1 MALWSFALA
10 MLTQRLGRS
19 LTLNAIQ
26 QQLVYEL
33 PANQIQQAGFSQ
45 DISVAAYYS
54 LLVLLC
60 ALLPY
65 RKPII
70 QTIQFLFI
78 VTQGVLVAI
87 DIHLLQTWNSRF
99 NQLAIHMFQFPEA
112 TLQSLSTS
120 QRWMGLVFIF
130 LLLGIAILKS
140 KALKVLLNKQ
150 QPQFKPSIWILFA
163 AIPLLIAARGSVKK
177 IPLNTAAA
185 HFSVDPLQNNIATKV
200 FFQI

>member
-1 MALWSFALA
+1 LKWTEKIALKNPLKNGFFLLALWSFALA

-99 NQLAIHMFQFPEA
+99 NQIGHSHA
-112 TLQSLSTS
+112 
-120 QRWMGLVFIF
+120 
-130 LLLGIAILKS
+130 
-140 KALKVLLNKQ
+140 
-150 QPQFKPSIWILFA
+150 
-163 AIPLLIAARGSVKK
+163 SV
-177 IPLNTAAA
+177 
-185 HFSVDPLQNNIATKV
+185 S
-200 FFQI
+200 